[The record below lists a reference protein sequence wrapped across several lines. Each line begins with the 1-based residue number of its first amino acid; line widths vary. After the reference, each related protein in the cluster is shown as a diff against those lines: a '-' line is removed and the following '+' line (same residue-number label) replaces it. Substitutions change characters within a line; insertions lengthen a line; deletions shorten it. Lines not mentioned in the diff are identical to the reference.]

1 MRQFKIA
8 KVERMEPELGRL
20 NSATDLIRLI
30 SPEGDMIDL
39 ILEAECCSRSFF
51 EVRSVSDLESLVG
64 QTLLHLEPVESS
76 YISSDEIRCH
86 ALLVFTDQRSIT
98 VDWRN
103 ESNGYYD
110 GSLLIVDSRM
120 K

>member
-8 KVERMEPELGRL
+8 KVERLEQELGRL
-20 NSATDLIRLI
+20 DSATDLIRLT
-30 SPEGDMIDL
+30 SPEGDTIDL
-39 ILEAECCSRSFF
+39 ILEADCCSQSFF
-51 EVRSVSDLESLVG
+51 ETRSVSDLESLVG
-64 QTLLHLEPVESS
+64 QTLLHLESVESS
-76 YISSDEIRCH
+76 NVSSDEICWH

-110 GSLLIVDSRM
+110 GSLLIADSRV